1 MVEYD
6 NMTSYIYS
14 LIETMEFSEQTNII
28 LYRCV
33 IILFIAI
40 LAVVS
45 DYVSKWLINNPLK
58 KLAQKTRNK
67 FDDYIFERKLPARIA
82 NIVPAFVVYFMLPM
96 AFSKEM
102 FLYSLLEKMSLV
114 YIVATIMRAFG
125 GLVTALSDMAQ
136 NSPRIK
142 NRPLKGLFQTI
153 QVIIIFIGIIIIIA
167 ILVDKSPATLI
178 AGLGA
183 SAAILSLVFKD
194 SLVGLISGIQLSWND
209 MLRPGDWITMPS
221 KNIDGVVFEVSLN
234 TVKIRN
240 FDNTILTIP
249 PMMLMTD
256 SFQNWRGMTE
266 SPGRRIMRSVNID
279 MYSVGFADEALTA
292 RVSAQYPVIDEYVK
306 NRTEED
312 KKRGECTNLKLFRVY
327 MEWYLRN
334 LPNVAKSETLM
345 VRYLAATTEGIP
357 MQVYFFSSN
366 KVWEYYE
373 AFAADVIE
381 HLLAVIPQFD
391 LRIYQRASGV
401 DMRNMGHDDPKNKT
415 IKPNRL

>member
-6 NMTSYIYS
+6 NITSHIYS

-125 GLVTALSDMAQ
+125 GFITALSDMAQ

-279 MYSVGFADEALTA
+279 MYSVGFADESLTA
-292 RVSAQYPVIDEYVK
+292 RVSAQYPVIDEYVR

-401 DMRNMGHDDPKNKT
+401 DMRNMGHDDPTNKT
-415 IKPNRL
+415 IKPNR

>member
-6 NMTSYIYS
+6 NITSHIYS

-125 GLVTALSDMAQ
+125 GFITALSDMAQ

-292 RVSAQYPVIDEYVK
+292 RVSAQYPVIDEYVR

-357 MQVYFFSSN
+357 VQVYFFSSN

-401 DMRNMGHDDPKNKT
+401 DMRNMGHDDPTNKM
-415 IKPNRL
+415 IKPNR

>member
-6 NMTSYIYS
+6 NITSHIYS
-14 LIETMEFSEQTNII
+14 LIETMELSEQTNII

-125 GLVTALSDMAQ
+125 GFITALSDMAQ

-279 MYSVGFADEALTA
+279 MYSVGFADESLTA
-292 RVSAQYPVIDEYVK
+292 RVSAQYPVIDEYVR

-401 DMRNMGHDDPKNKT
+401 DMRNMGHDDPTNKM
-415 IKPNRL
+415 IKPNR

>member
-6 NMTSYIYS
+6 NITSHIYS

-40 LAVVS
+40 MAVVS

-125 GLVTALSDMAQ
+125 GFITALSDMAQ

-194 SLVGLISGIQLSWND
+194 SLVGQISGIQLSWND

-292 RVSAQYPVIDEYVK
+292 RVSAQYPVIDEYVR

-415 IKPNRL
+415 IKPNR

>member
-6 NMTSYIYS
+6 NITSHIYS

-102 FLYSLLEKMSLV
+102 FLFSLLEKMSLV

-125 GLVTALSDMAQ
+125 GFITALSDMAQ

-292 RVSAQYPVIDEYVK
+292 RVSAQYPVIDEYVR

-334 LPNVAKSETLM
+334 LPDVAKSETLM

>member
-6 NMTSYIYS
+6 NITSHIYS

-292 RVSAQYPVIDEYVK
+292 RVSAQYPVIDEYVR

-334 LPNVAKSETLM
+334 LPDVAKSETLM

-401 DMRNMGHDDPKNKT
+401 DMRKMGHDDTKNKT
-415 IKPNRL
+415 IKPIR

>member
-6 NMTSYIYS
+6 NITSHIYS

-125 GLVTALSDMAQ
+125 GFITALSDMAQ

-194 SLVGLISGIQLSWND
+194 SLLGLISGIQLSWND

-279 MYSVGFADEALTA
+279 MYSVGFADESLTA
-292 RVSAQYPVIDEYVK
+292 RVSAQYPVIDEYVR

-334 LPNVAKSETLM
+334 LPDVAKSETLM

-401 DMRNMGHDDPKNKT
+401 DMRNMGHDDPTNKM
-415 IKPNRL
+415 IKPNR

>member
-6 NMTSYIYS
+6 NITSHIYS

-40 LAVVS
+40 MAVVS

-125 GLVTALSDMAQ
+125 GFITALSDMAQ

-292 RVSAQYPVIDEYVK
+292 RVSAQYPVIDEYVR

-334 LPNVAKSETLM
+334 LPDVAKSETLM

-415 IKPNRL
+415 IKPNR

>member
-1 MVEYD
+1 MEEK
-6 NMTSYIYS
+6 NAFTEFIYS
-14 LIETMEFSEQTNII
+14 LVEDMGFSPETGDTVTRI
-28 LYRCV
+28 V
-33 IILFIAI
+33 TAVFIVM
-40 LAVVS
+40 LAVGA
-45 DYVSKWLINNPLK
+45 DYLCKWIINGPLK
-58 KLAQKTRNK
+58 RIAQKTHNK
-67 FDDYIFERKLPARIA
+67 FDDYLFERKLPGRIA
-82 NIVPAFVVYFMLPM
+82 NIVPAFVVYAMLPM
-96 AFSKEM
+96 VFPHDM
-102 FLYSLLEKMSLV
+102 FLFGLIEKLSLV
-114 YIVATIMRAFG
+114 YIVATIMRALG
-125 GLVTALSDMAQ
+125 GFVTALSDMAQ

-142 NRPLKGLFQTI
+142 NRPLKGLFQTV

-240 FDNTILTIP
+240 FDNTILTVP
-249 PMMLMTD
+249 PMVLMTD
-256 SFQNWRGMTE
+256 SFQNWRGMSE

-279 MYSVGFADEALTA
+279 MYSVGFADAALIA
-292 RVSAQYPVIDEYVK
+292 RVSEKYPAVAEYMA
-306 NRTEED
+306 NRSEEE
-312 KKRGECTNLKLFRVY
+312 KSRGDFTNLKLFRVY
-327 MEWYLRN
+327 MEQYLRN
-334 LPNVAKSETLM
+334 LPGVAQSQTIM
-345 VRYLAATTEGIP
+345 VRYLASTTEGLP
-357 MQVYFFSSN
+357 MQLYFFSSN

-373 AFAADVIE
+373 AFAADVID

-401 DMRNMGHDDPKNKT
+401 DMRNMGHEDPKNQT
-415 IKPNRL
+415 DSTD

>member
-6 NMTSYIYS
+6 NITSHIYS

-40 LAVVS
+40 MAVVS

-125 GLVTALSDMAQ
+125 GFITALSDMAQ

-292 RVSAQYPVIDEYVK
+292 RVSAQYPVIDEYVR

-415 IKPNRL
+415 IKPNR

>member
-6 NMTSYIYS
+6 NITSHIYS

-125 GLVTALSDMAQ
+125 GFITALSDMAQ

-292 RVSAQYPVIDEYVK
+292 RVSAQYPVIDEYVR

-415 IKPNRL
+415 IKPNR

>member
-6 NMTSYIYS
+6 NITSHIYS

-125 GLVTALSDMAQ
+125 GFITALSDMAQ

-153 QVIIIFIGIIIIIA
+153 QVIIIFVGIIIIIA

-292 RVSAQYPVIDEYVK
+292 RVSAQYPVIDEYVR

-334 LPNVAKSETLM
+334 LPDVAKSETLM

-401 DMRNMGHDDPKNKT
+401 DMRNMGHDDPTNKM
-415 IKPNRL
+415 IKPNR

>member
-6 NMTSYIYS
+6 NITSHIYS

-125 GLVTALSDMAQ
+125 GFITALSDMAQ

-279 MYSVGFADEALTA
+279 MYSVGFADESLTA
-292 RVSAQYPVIDEYVK
+292 RVSAQYPVIDEYVR

-334 LPNVAKSETLM
+334 LPDVAKSETLM

-401 DMRNMGHDDPKNKT
+401 DMRNMGHDDPTNKM
-415 IKPNRL
+415 IKPNR